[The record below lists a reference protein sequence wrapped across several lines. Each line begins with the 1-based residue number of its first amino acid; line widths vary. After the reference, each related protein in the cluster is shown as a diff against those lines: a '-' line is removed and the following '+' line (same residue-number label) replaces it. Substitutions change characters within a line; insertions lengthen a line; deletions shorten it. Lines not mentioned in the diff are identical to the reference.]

1 MEKSYRILGVAPVS
15 KDEPCGR
22 DVRYDDVFSTLQ
34 QEMDKLSS
42 PATRDT
48 FSWAMVADQASLIL
62 RDHSKDLLAASYL
75 AVALTHMN
83 GAQGL
88 ETGSWILRDLLTT
101 HWDNLF
107 PSKKRLKGRAAAI
120 NWWMEKTEA
129 AVEEGK
135 IWGFD
140 SENRDV
146 VSVHLTAIDD
156 FLQNHVE
163 EITLMPLIRKVEN
176 LSPIDKP
183 SISSKM
189 EASSSSASRTKTTA
203 SNMGD
208 MTCLTMTDS
217 DDLMR
222 NLNPLFQKLKQA
234 AKWVNQDRL
243 ENPQAYRW
251 LRFAIWEPLKT
262 LPVSKDR
269 ITKIPPPSPQT
280 IAQIESL
287 YREEDWQGLLMAS
300 ESALHSSRHL
310 FYLDLNRYSHEALSN
325 MGKKFENARD
335 VVLFETRHF
344 TARLGDVENLLF
356 SDQSPFAG
364 EQTKEWLKRWVHE
377 GTGNGDFHSGVVGSE
392 KTGAQEQ
399 IAELKEY
406 LSKGGRLPDVVAL
419 FQKKINGSSTGKDAL
434 LFRLE
439 LVKLLAL
446 SKHEKIAS
454 SQIEHV
460 LDALERHSLDIWEP
474 ELAFIALRTV
484 YSIMKTYPETRCRVK
499 PDDILVLL
507 GKMDILEAMKL

>member
-1 MEKSYRILGVAPVS
+1 MEKDYRILGVVPVS
-15 KDEPCGR
+15 KDEPCGK
-22 DVRYDDVFSTLQ
+22 DVRYEDVFSTLQ

-42 PATRDT
+42 PLTRDT
-48 FSWAMVADQASLIL
+48 FSWGMVADHASLIL
-62 RDHSKDLLAASYL
+62 RDYSKDLLAASYL

-107 PSKKRLKGRAAAI
+107 PPKKRLKGRTAAI
-120 NWWMEKTEA
+120 TWWMEKTET

-140 SENRDV
+140 SESRDV
-146 VSVHLTAIDD
+146 VSVHLKAIDD

-183 SISSKM
+183 SVSSKT
-189 EASSSSASRTKTTA
+189 EASSALASKTKTTA
-203 SNMGD
+203 SSLGD

-234 AKWVNQDRL
+234 AKWVNEDRP

-251 LRFAIWEPLKT
+251 LRFSIWEPLKT

-269 ITKIPPPSPQT
+269 ITKVPPPSPQT
-280 IAQIESL
+280 IAHIETL
-287 YREEDWQGLLMAS
+287 YRDEDWQGLLLAT

-310 FYLDLNRYSHEALSN
+310 FYLDLNRYSHEALSS

-335 VVLFETRHF
+335 AVLSETRHF

-364 EQTKEWLKRWVHE
+364 EQTKEWLKRWTHE
-377 GTGNGDFHSGVVGSE
+377 GSESGVHHSE
-392 KTGAQEQ
+392 TGGAANTGIYEQ
-399 IAELKEY
+399 ISVINEQLN
-406 LSKGGRLPDVVAL
+406 KGGRLQDVVGL
-419 FQKKINGSSTGKDAL
+419 FQEKINGSPTGKEAL
-434 LFRLE
+434 LWRLE
-439 LVKLLAL
+439 LVKVLAS
-446 SKHEKIAS
+446 SKHEKMAS

-460 LDALERHSLDIWEP
+460 LDAVERHALDVWEP
-474 ELAFIALRTV
+474 ELAFAALRTV
-484 YSIMKTYPETRCRVK
+484 YSVLKTYPDTCRRVK
-499 PDDILVLL
+499 PDDVLVLL
-507 GKMDILEAMKL
+507 GKMDIRAAMKL

>member
-1 MEKSYRILGVAPVS
+1 MKKNYRILGVVPVS
-15 KDEPCGR
+15 KDEPCGK
-22 DVRYDDVFSTLQ
+22 DVRYEDVFSTLQ

-42 PATRDT
+42 PLTRDT
-48 FSWAMVADQASLIL
+48 FSWGMVADRASLIL

-107 PSKKRLKGRAAAI
+107 PSKKRLKGRVAAI
-120 NWWMEKTEA
+120 TWWMEKTEA

-140 SENRDV
+140 SESRDV
-146 VSVHLTAIDD
+146 VAVHLMAIDE
-156 FLQNHVE
+156 FLQNHVG

-183 SISSKM
+183 SISSKTN
-189 EASSSSASRTKTTA
+189 ASSVSASGTKTIA
-203 SNMGD
+203 SSLGD
-208 MTCLTMTDS
+208 MNCLTMTDS

-234 AKWVNQDRL
+234 AKWVNEDRP

-251 LRFAIWEPLKT
+251 LRFSIWEPLKT

-269 ITKIPPPSPQT
+269 ITKVPPPSPQT
-280 IAQIESL
+280 IAHIETL
-287 YREEDWQGLLMAS
+287 YRDEDWQGLLLAS

-335 VVLFETRHF
+335 AVLSETRHF
-344 TARLGDVENLLF
+344 TSRLGDVENLLF

-364 EQTKEWLKRWVHE
+364 EQTKEWLKRCAHE
-377 GTGNGDFHSGVVGSE
+377 GNGTGDSHSVVAGSE
-392 KTGAQEQ
+392 KTGVQEQ
-399 IAELKEY
+399 IAELKEQ
-406 LSKGGRLPDVVAL
+406 LHKGGRLQDVVAL
-419 FQKKINGSSTGKDAL
+419 FQRIINVSPSGKDAL

-439 LVKLLAL
+439 LVKIMAS
-446 SKHEKIAS
+446 SKHEKMAS

-460 LDALERHSLDIWEP
+460 LDAVERHSLDVWDP
-474 ELAFIALRTV
+474 ELAFTALRTV
-484 YSIMKTYPETRCRVK
+484 YSVLKAYPDTCRRVK
-499 PDDILVLL
+499 PDDVLVLL
-507 GKMDILEAMKL
+507 GKMDIREAMNL